1 MERFETEEQQ
11 VEAIKRFWKE
21 NGLAIGIGV
30 VLGIGGLYGWRYYND
45 SQIASQ
51 ETASTSYETVVAS
64 LNADNTAQA
73 EAFVDNN
80 NNGYSVLT
88 ALQLAKL
95 AVDNEDLAAAS
106 KHLQHV
112 ATHASDAAIKSV
124 ANVRLARIQNAL
136 SEYDKALSTLLLVT
150 QDSFKAQVSEIKGD
164 VFVNQGKFEEAKAA
178 YNDSL
183 DADENNQ
190 LVKMKLD
197 NLAIAVNG

>member
-11 VEAIKRFWKE
+11 VEAIKRFWRE
-21 NGLAIGIGV
+21 NGLAIGVGV

-45 SQIASQ
+45 TQIASQ
-51 ETASTSYETVVAS
+51 EAASKSYETVVAS

-73 EAFVDNN
+73 EAFVENN
-80 NNGYSVLT
+80 ENGYSVLT

-95 AVDNEDLAAAS
+95 AVDNDDLAGAS

-112 ATHASDAAIKSV
+112 ATHASDSAIKSV
-124 ANVRLARIQNAL
+124 ANVRLARVQNAM
-136 SEYDKALSTLLLVT
+136 SEYDNALSTLLLVT
-150 QDSFKAQVSEIKGD
+150 QESFKAQVAEIQGD
-164 VFVNQGKFEEAKAA
+164 VYVNQGMFEEAKTA
-178 YNDSL
+178 YNASL

-197 NLAIAVNG
+197 NLAVAVNG